1 MADSDHRAAFL
12 RALAAEVPNAV
23 GARNVIVGVDGV
35 DGAGKTRLADALAT
49 QLSASRPVVRLS
61 IDGFHQV
68 RERRYLRG
76 PRSPEGFWLDSY
88 DYDSF
93 RREVIA
99 PFRAG
104 AGTYLPAAHDVDTD
118 RVLRGPRFPVPQG
131 TTLLVD
137 GIFLHREELR
147 DVWDATVFLDVP
159 FEVSARRMAERDGS
173 PADPEAAE
181 NARYVGG
188 QRLYLARCR
197 PAERATVLVDYAVLE
212 RPVIV
217 RGASGQ
223 LR

>member
-1 MADSDHRAAFL
+1 MADSPHRAAFL
-12 RALAAEVPNAV
+12 TALAAEIPTPD
-23 GARNVIVGVDGV
+23 GARNAIVGVDGV
-35 DGAGKTRLADALAT
+35 DGAGKTRLADDLAR
-49 QLSASRPVVRLS
+49 LWGASRPVVRLS

-76 PRSPEGFWLDSY
+76 PRSAEGFWLDSY

-93 RREVIA
+93 RREVVA

-104 AGTYLPAAHDVDTD
+104 EGNYLPAAHDVDTD

-173 PADPEAAE
+173 PEDPEAAE
-181 NARYVGG
+181 NARYVDG
-188 QRLYLARCR
+188 QRLYLERCR
-197 PAERATVLVDYAVLE
+197 PAERATVLVDYADLE

-217 RGASGQ
+217 RGASAGW
-223 LR
+223 R